1 LKKLDKLIEE
11 TEEERT
17 TEGVYWIDDIIN
29 EVNTNID
36 VLDVATRGF
45 LEKTIDEAKA
55 AIPDRLIE
63 ARELT
68 KVMFIQ
74 NSEDY
79 TLGWAV
85 GYVVG
90 AFISFFTAA
99 YLRRPN
105 EQQLKEVHEVINN
118 RAAELRRTIFKTG

>member
-1 LKKLDKLIEE
+1 M
-11 TEEERT
+11 
-17 TEGVYWIDDIIN
+17 
-29 EVNTNID
+29 
-36 VLDVATRGF
+36 LDVATREF

-63 ARELT
+63 AREFT

-79 TLGWAV
+79 ILGWAV

-90 AFISFFTAA
+90 AFITFFAAA
-99 YLRRPN
+99 YLRRPD
-105 EQQLKEVHEVINN
+105 EHQLKEAREVISN
-118 RAAELRRTIFKTG
+118 RTAELREAIFKAG